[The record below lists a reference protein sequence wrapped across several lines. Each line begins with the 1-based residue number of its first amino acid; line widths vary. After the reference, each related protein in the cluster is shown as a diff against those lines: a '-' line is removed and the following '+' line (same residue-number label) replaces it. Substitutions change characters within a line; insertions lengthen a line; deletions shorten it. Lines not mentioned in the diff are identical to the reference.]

1 MLDTILNTLMKPTEL
16 EKKQLKSLEFHN
28 DMPID
33 AYDTALSQKEQ
44 TPIISDALFKN
55 KNIYVSKHNR
65 YAPYPTHSH
74 TFLEINYML
83 RGSCDEVVEGQK
95 VHLEQGDV
103 LLLDVGSK
111 HSVGYLG
118 TNDLLINVL
127 FRDKE
132 INLDL
137 LSDLRSSKSVLYEFL
152 LNRRIG
158 DDSKIHFLVFGHEDE
173 KEVQETLDRI
183 IEEYFLERDFSDTII
198 SSYLSILIAQ
208 LVRNYKV
215 DMNKPMSKSQQIAVQ
230 MLKEINTNY
239 KDVSLEKLAAKYD
252 YNRNYLSNL
261 FKKEVG
267 DTFSNVLTK
276 QRLINANILLTS
288 TTLPVAKIITKVGIK
303 NRTFFYKKYISYYKI
318 APGSNRKE
326 GKKSNDLHN

>member
-1 MLDTILNTLMKPTEL
+1 MLDTILNTLMKPTKL
-16 EKKQLKSLEFHN
+16 EKEQLKSLEFHN
-28 DMPID
+28 DMPLD
-33 AYDTALSQKEQ
+33 VYDTKLSREEK
-44 TPIISDALFKN
+44 TPIISDVLFKN
-55 KNIYVSKHNR
+55 KSIYVSKHNR

-83 RGSCDEVVEGQK
+83 RGSCDEVVDSQP

-103 LLLDVGSK
+103 LLLDVGCK

-118 TNDLLINVL
+118 TNDLLINIL
-127 FRDKE
+127 FRDRE

-158 DDSKIHFLVFGHEDE
+158 DRSEIRYLLFGHEDE
-173 KEVQETLDRI
+173 SEVQETLDRI
-183 IEEYFLERDFSDTII
+183 IEEYYLQRDFADTVI
-198 SSYLSILIAQ
+198 SAYLSILIAQ

-215 DMNKPMSKSQQIAVQ
+215 DIHKEMSKQQGLAVQ
-230 MLKEINTNY
+230 MLKEINDNY
-239 KDVSLEKLAAKYD
+239 RDVSLEKLAAKYG

-276 QRLINANILLTS
+276 QRLINANILITS
-288 TTLPVAKIITKVGIK
+288 TTLPISKISKEVGIN
-303 NRTFFYKKYISYYKI
+303 NRTFFYKKYISYYNV
-318 APGSNRKE
+318 APGFGRK
-326 GKKSNDLHN
+326 KKNQ

>member
-1 MLDTILNTLMKPTEL
+1 MLDTILNTLMKPTKL
-16 EKKQLKSLEFHN
+16 EKEQLKSLEFHN
-28 DMPID
+28 DLPID
-33 AYDTALSQKEQ
+33 VYDTTLSEQ
-44 TPIISDALFKN
+44 EKTPIISDALFKN
-55 KNIYVSKHNR
+55 KSIYVSKHNR
-65 YAPYPTHSH
+65 YAPYPTHAH

-83 RGSCDEVVEGQK
+83 RGSCDEVVEGQQI
-95 VHLEQGDV
+95 HLEQGDV
-103 LLLDVGSK
+103 LLLDVGCK

-158 DDSKIHFLVFGHEDE
+158 DDSPIHYLVFGHEDE
-173 KEVQETLDRI
+173 SEVQETLDRI
-183 IEEYFLERDFSDTII
+183 IEEYYLQRDFADTII

-215 DMNKPMSKSQQIAVQ
+215 DMNKPMSKSQEIAVQ
-230 MLKEINTNY
+230 MLKEINGNY
-239 KDVSLEKLAAKYD
+239 KDTSLEKLSAKYD

-276 QRLINANILLTS
+276 QRLINANILIKS
-288 TTLPVAKIITKVGIK
+288 TTLPVSKIIKEVGIK
-303 NRTFFYKKYISYYKI
+303 NRTFFYKKYISYYKM
-318 APGSNRKE
+318 APGSSRKE
-326 GKKSNDLHN
+326 NSN